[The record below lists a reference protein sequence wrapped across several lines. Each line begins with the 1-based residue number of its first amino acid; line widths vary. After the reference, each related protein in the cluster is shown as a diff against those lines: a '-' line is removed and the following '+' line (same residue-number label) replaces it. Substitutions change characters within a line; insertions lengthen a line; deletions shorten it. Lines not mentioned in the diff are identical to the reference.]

1 MLFTAA
7 AITVAIVGVAGV
19 RALMRDD
26 ASSPA
31 AHEAGWD
38 AVAVVARTGGDITL
52 VSPQGTIVGEYEK
65 LGRAAQV
72 EVAGSHLALI
82 GSTSVTLLDL
92 AAETDTEPTVV
103 PIERGATVTR
113 LATNSAH
120 LLLAAG
126 RPAGGEVTLIDGITG
141 WSANLGE
148 LGGLRAP
155 RLFVDTIRTDPTGD
169 TIAIADAASF
179 QTIVVDR
186 PDNPDDPDAQP
197 VVTNYA
203 AQPLAIGRGVVVT
216 SQVVGQRANIAVYTA
231 PEATS
236 LPVPSDIPVGGVV
249 ADGALVAVTTD
260 GTVIRIRRGDRT
272 PRQLTQLELP
282 VGSTVLEV
290 HPMLDATRLL
300 VRADGYSAV
309 IDTDGTV
316 LYQSA
321 HGLVDDAPTPT
332 FGQRCIVA
340 GQGGRRATL
349 VDALDGIELAEID
362 DVDLLGASADGCTLV
377 IADGDA
383 LTTLP
388 GELDREVAAGD
399 VLAVAPD
406 AAAVVVRNDLDRTYL
421 EPLDGDDEP
430 VELTVLAD
438 NPATEFVFVER

>member
-169 TIAIADAASF
+169 TIAIADAGLRRAG
-179 QTIVVDR
+179 IPKPRLAVAGL
-186 PDNPDDPDAQP
+186 NPHAGEGGLFGREEIDIIAPAIE
-197 VVTNYA
+197 A
-203 AQPLAIGRGVVVT
+203 A
-216 SQVVGQRANIAVYTA
+216 
-231 PEATS
+231 
-236 LPVPSDIPVGGVV
+236 
-249 ADGALVAVTTD
+249 
-260 GTVIRIRRGDRT
+260 
-272 PRQLTQLELP
+272 
-282 VGSTVLEV
+282 
-290 HPMLDATRLL
+290 
-300 VRADGYSAV
+300 RADGIEATGPHPPDTVFMQARGFARFDAV
-309 IDTDGTV
+309 IAMYHDQGLIPVKYLGIDEGVNVTLGLPFVRTSPDHGTA
-316 LYQSA
+316 Y
-321 HGLVDDAPTPT
+321 D
-332 FGQRCIVA
+332 IA
-340 GQGGRRATL
+340 GQGVADPASL
-349 VDALDGIELAEID
+349 LAAI
-362 DVDLLGASADGCTLV
+362 
-377 IADGDA
+377 
-383 LTTLP
+383 
-388 GELDREVAAGD
+388 R
-399 VLAVAPD
+399 
-406 AAAVVVRNDLDRTYL
+406 
-421 EPLDGDDEP
+421 
-430 VELTVLAD
+430 LAD
-438 NPATEFVFVER
+438 RLAPKPPAG